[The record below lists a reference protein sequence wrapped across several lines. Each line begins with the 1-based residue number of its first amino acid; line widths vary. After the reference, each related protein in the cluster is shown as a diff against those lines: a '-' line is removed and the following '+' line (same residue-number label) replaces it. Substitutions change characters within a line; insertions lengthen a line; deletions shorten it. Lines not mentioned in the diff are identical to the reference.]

1 MKKIKKLTLRTAT
14 IRKLDGIT
22 GANWGNTGNTVTI
35 TPSDPMICRTGGSE
49 CSANGTQGPPC
60 WDSFVCYTV
69 DC

>member
-14 IRKLDGIT
+14 IRKLDLMGRVT
-22 GANWGNTGNTVTI
+22 GANYGNTGNTVGIPPTH
-35 TPSDPMICRTGGSE
+35 PMICRGGGGGE
-49 CSANGTQGPPC
+49 GTQAPPC